1 MSVYDVGSDNGT
13 DYIVMELMEGV
24 TLKEYL
30 QKKGHLPWQE
40 ALFFAQQICRAL
52 VHAHSRGII
61 HQDKMCI
68 RDRDKQMAVIDW
80 TKPARA
86 VDCLIR
92 GLNPW
97 PVALTTLAGA
107 RLKVYAAEPVSGHGR
122 PGEVLESDPKKGL
135 TVACGEGAL
144 RLTEIQPVGGKRMG
158 CCLLYTSRCV

>member
-1 MSVYDVGSDNGT
+1 M
-13 DYIVMELMEGV
+13 L
-24 TLKEYL
+24 
-30 QKKGHLPWQE
+30 
-40 ALFFAQQICRAL
+40 
-52 VHAHSRGII
+52 
-61 HQDKMCI
+61 
-68 RDRDKQMAVIDW
+68 DKQMAVIDW

-107 RLKVYAAEPVSGHGR
+107 RLKVYAPEPVSGHGR

-158 CCLLYTSRCV
+158 CADFLRGHAVEKGNFLGR